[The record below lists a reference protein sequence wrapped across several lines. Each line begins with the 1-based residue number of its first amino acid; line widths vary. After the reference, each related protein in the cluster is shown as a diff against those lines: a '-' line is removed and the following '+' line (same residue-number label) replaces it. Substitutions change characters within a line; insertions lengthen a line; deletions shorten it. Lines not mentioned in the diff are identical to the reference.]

1 LKSTIINMADRMKDA
16 EDLLLESLFASEA
29 IPDRGFSLSVEKRIR
44 RQLWVRRLSLP
55 IAVLLGGAI
64 AVKPLAGLVSAIR
77 QFLSILP
84 TSVSDS
90 LVNVAII
97 DLPQLSTFAL
107 GAMLAVVAITVVRLL
122 DD

>member
-1 LKSTIINMADRMKDA
+1 MKSTIINMADRMKDA
-16 EDLLLESLFASEA
+16 EDLQLESLFASDA
-29 IPDRGFSLSVEKRIR
+29 IADRGFSLGVEKRIR

-64 AVKPLAGLVSAIR
+64 AIKPLAGLVSAIR

-90 LVNVAII
+90 LINVAIV
-97 DLPQLSTFAL
+97 DLPQLSTFVL
-107 GAMLAVVAITVVRLL
+107 GAMLAVVAVTVVRLL
-122 DD
+122 ED